1 MSQFPAPML
10 PDTARMELTV
20 AASARQSANQPRFLI
35 ILSLLLLAGAL
46 IYALTGVAAR
56 VGASSSVQSAASE
69 ARRILTLVDEVNRNA
84 TGPQEERYR
93 PDPRMA
99 SRLEELAKG
108 IGLKIAG
115 NISSGDG
122 AAAAPFPGIQ
132 LKNFRAQAANQDPA
146 VIMAWLS
153 AAQDRAEFPGLDI
166 YTLFLRPG
174 ASGSAT
180 TPGTPSPSPP
190 PPPGAGPATEEAIFD
205 GGWNVDV
212 TFQRWERKGG

>member
-1 MSQFPAPML
+1 MSQYPAAML
-10 PDTARMELTV
+10 SDTARMELTV
-20 AASARQSANQPRFLI
+20 AASSRQSANQPRFLV
-35 ILSLLLLAGAL
+35 ILAILLLAGSL

-56 VGASSSVQSAASE
+56 LGASASVQSAAGE
-69 ARRILTLVDEVNRNA
+69 ARRILTLVDEVNRSA

-108 IGLKIAG
+108 IGLKISG

-146 VIMAWLS
+146 IIMAWLN
-153 AAQDRAEFPGLDI
+153 AAQDKAEFPGLDI

-180 TPGTPSPSPP
+180 TPNIPP
-190 PPPGAGPATEEAIFD
+190 PPPGLGPATEEAIFD